1 MINVSRLWDSRD
13 EHLTLVMILQ
23 VGFLSDNRRM
33 NVAVTRA
40 RRQCCI
46 VCNTE
51 TVGKDE
57 FLKRLVDHFEEN
69 GEYLSGMEYVS

>member
-1 MINVSRLWDSRD
+1 
-13 EHLTLVMILQ
+13 
-23 VGFLSDNRRM
+23 M

-46 VCNTE
+46 VCNME

-57 FLKRLVDHFEEN
+57 FLKRLVDHFEAN
-69 GEYLSGMEYVS
+69 GEYLSAMEYAE